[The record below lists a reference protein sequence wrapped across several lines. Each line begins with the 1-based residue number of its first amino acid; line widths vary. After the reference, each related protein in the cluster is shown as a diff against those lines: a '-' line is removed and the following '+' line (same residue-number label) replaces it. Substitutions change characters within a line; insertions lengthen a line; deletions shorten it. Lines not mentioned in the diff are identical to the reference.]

1 MKKERYFGS
10 EIQYSTSRSSGAGG
24 QNVNKVETK
33 VELRFNV
40 NASLV
45 LQENEK
51 QLILS
56 KLKNQI
62 NQEGEL
68 ILISQE
74 SRSQLKNKELVLKKF
89 QKLISQ
95 ALIIPKSR
103 KPTKPSLEKIE
114 KRLKTKKV
122 NAEKKALRSKVQE

>member
-1 MKKERYFGS
+1 MKKERDFGS

-114 KRLKTKKV
+114 KRLKAKKV

>member
-1 MKKERYFGS
+1 MKKERDFGS

-114 KRLKTKKV
+114 KRLKIKKV
-122 NAEKKALRSKVQE
+122 NAQKKALRSKVQE

>member
-1 MKKERYFGS
+1 MKKERNFGS

-33 VELRFNV
+33 VELRFSV
-40 NASLV
+40 KSSIILK
-45 LQENEK
+45 ENEK
-51 QLILS
+51 QLIFV
-56 KLKNQI
+56 KLKNHI

-89 QKLISQ
+89 QKLIIQ
-95 ALIIPKSR
+95 ALIVPKSR

-114 KRLKTKKV
+114 KRLKNKKI
-122 NAEKKALRSKVQE
+122 NAERKALRSKIYE

>member
-1 MKKERYFGS
+1 MKKERNFGS

-33 VELRFNV
+33 VELRFSV
-40 NASLV
+40 KSSIILK
-45 LQENEK
+45 ENEK
-51 QLILS
+51 QLIFV
-56 KLKNQI
+56 KLKNHI

-89 QKLISQ
+89 QKLIIQ
-95 ALIIPKSR
+95 ALIVPKSR

-114 KRLKTKKV
+114 KRLKNKKI
-122 NAEKKALRSKVQE
+122 NAERKVLRSKIYE

>member
-1 MKKERYFGS
+1 MKKERNFGS

-33 VELRFNV
+33 VELRFSV
-40 NASLV
+40 KSSIV
-45 LQENEK
+45 LKENEK
-51 QLILS
+51 QLIFI

-68 ILISQE
+68 ILIGQE

-89 QKLISQ
+89 HKLIIQ
-95 ALIIPKSR
+95 ALKVPKSR

-114 KRLKTKKV
+114 KRLKNKKI
-122 NAEKKALRSKVQE
+122 NAERKALRSKIYE

>member
-51 QLILS
+51 HLILS

-62 NQEGEL
+62 NHEGEL

>member
-1 MKKERYFGS
+1 MKKERDFGS

-51 QLILS
+51 HLILS

-62 NQEGEL
+62 NHEGEL

-114 KRLKTKKV
+114 KRLKAKKV

>member
-1 MKKERYFGS
+1 MKKERDFGS

-40 NASLV
+40 NASIV

-51 QLILS
+51 ILILA

-89 QKLISQ
+89 KKLISQ

-122 NAEKKALRSKVQE
+122 NAEKKALRSKIYE